1 MAYRTDIQIDI
12 NNELIVQNNDFII
25 DISDEQHIID
35 TINANVGT
43 WKENPNDGVGIR
55 QYIKGRGVENILS
68 RSIKIQL
75 KSDNY
80 NSSPIVS
87 FDSSGKLTIDANVTI
102 QE

>member
-1 MAYRTDIQIDI
+1 MAYKTDIQLDSD
-12 NNELIVQNNDFII
+12 NDLIIQNNDFIV

-43 WKENPNDGVGIR
+43 WKEFPSEGVGIR
-55 QYIKGRGVENILS
+55 QYQKGRGIENMLS

-75 KSDNY
+75 QNDGY
-80 NSSPIVS
+80 NSNPIIQ
-87 FDSSGKLTIDANVTI
+87 FDSTGKLTIDANVTI